1 MYLSYGKGW
10 LLRVF
15 VLLPLGKGNLS
26 KELRLSPP
34 LWDSCSRFTVII
46 TQGAVTTSWPN
57 PGQAGE
63 PGESPDLC

>member
-15 VLLPLGKGNLS
+15 VLLLPLGKGNLS

-34 LWDSCSRFTVII
+34 LWDSCFKFTVII
-46 TQGAVTTSWPN
+46 TQGAVTTS
-57 PGQAGE
+57 
-63 PGESPDLC
+63 